1 MNAPSLDELAPFS
14 VSFAELSIACAMS
27 VAELQE
33 LVDYGALQPVDATQA
48 EPAFAISYLEPLR
61 TAGKLRVDYDLDL
74 FVVVIVMDYL
84 NRIEQLETQ
93 LRSLQAQSMS
103 AH

>member
-1 MNAPSLDELAPFS
+1 MDDLAPFS
-14 VSFAELSIACAMS
+14 ISFEELSIASSMT

-33 LVDYGALQPVDATQA
+33 LVDYGALQPLDATQA

-61 TAGKLRVDYDLDL
+61 TAGKLRLDYDLDL

-84 NRIEQLETQ
+84 NRIKQLEAQ